1 MNKNIL
7 LAGQSLWRNKSSEN
21 KLISENGLYELVL
34 QEHDGNLVLYEKNS
48 KEPLPVFASNTQN
61 SKIEAAVFQED
72 GNFVLY
78 ENGANRKN
86 PLWDSKTYNTSAH
99 KLKLENS
106 GAICLYDKND
116 KLVFVIN
123 SQRWMSALNDS
134 LS

>member
-34 QEHDGNLVLYEKNS
+34 QEHDGNLVLYEINS

-61 SKIEAAVFQED
+61 SKVESAVFQED

-78 ENGANRKN
+78 ENGANRKIQSG
-86 PLWDSKTYNTSAH
+86 LHVLKT
-99 KLKLENS
+99 LRL
-106 GAICLYDKND
+106 
-116 KLVFVIN
+116 IN
-123 SQRWMSALNDS
+123 
-134 LS
+134 